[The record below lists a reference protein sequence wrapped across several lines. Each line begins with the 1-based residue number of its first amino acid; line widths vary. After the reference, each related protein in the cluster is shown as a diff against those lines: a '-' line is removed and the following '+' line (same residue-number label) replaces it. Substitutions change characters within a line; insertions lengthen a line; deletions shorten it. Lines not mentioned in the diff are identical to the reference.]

1 MKQGHDLH
9 RGLST
14 FKSVQI
20 RGKKFLVSSP
30 ARTAAS
36 SAIPSAATRPSTA
49 PAASAVST
57 PTARPS
63 TASAAVS
70 AVRTVS
76 MGTITAAHRRSTLAI
91 EVRLIIGKIA
101 SAFNHHR
108 SSQRRSGNRFSLVA
122 ATFNRGAPSP
132 RPSSRAAL
140 SKSLCAIAGC
150 DCPRPPTPSP
160 APDRLLSTR
169 RGHRQC
175 DAPPLR

>member
-30 ARTAAS
+30 ARAATSATIPTAA
-36 SAIPSAATRPSTA
+36 AGPSTA

-63 TASAAVS
+63 TASTTVS

-76 MGTITAAHRRSTLAI
+76 MGTITAAHGRSTLAI

-122 ATFNRGAPSP
+122 AAFNR
-132 RPSSRAAL
+132 SSAISAAHLRA
-140 SKSLCAIAGC
+140 
-150 DCPRPPTPSP
+150 
-160 APDRLLSTR
+160 LLFQNR
-169 RGHRQC
+169 FAR
-175 DAPPLR
+175 